1 MENKEVKDILPLGT
15 IVVLKNGKRKIMITG
30 RYQIKA
36 DTDELFDYLGC
47 LYPEGIINADMNFL
61 FNNEDIN
68 EIVHKGY
75 SDDED
80 ENFKSE
86 LEVLLSKRNK

>member
-36 DTDELFDYLGC
+36 DTNELFDYLGC

-68 EIVHKGY
+68 KIVHKGY
-75 SDDED
+75 SDEED

-86 LEVLLSKRNK
+86 LEVLLNKINK

>member
-1 MENKEVKDILPLGT
+1 MSLET

-61 FNNEDIN
+61 FNNQDIN

-75 SDDED
+75 SDEED

-86 LEVLLSKRNK
+86 LEVLLNRRNK